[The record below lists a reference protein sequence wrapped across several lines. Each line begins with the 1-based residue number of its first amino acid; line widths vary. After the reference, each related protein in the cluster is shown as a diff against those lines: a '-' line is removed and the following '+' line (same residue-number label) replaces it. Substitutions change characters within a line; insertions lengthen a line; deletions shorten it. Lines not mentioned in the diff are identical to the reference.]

1 MDAIRTGQPYAE
13 ALYDFDAEN
22 DGELGFQEGDHIT
35 LLSRVDDNW
44 LEGSL
49 NGRTGLFPVT
59 YVQVIV
65 DLP

>member
-1 MDAIRTGQPYAE
+1 M
-13 ALYDFDAEN
+13 YDFDAEN
-22 DGELGFQEGDHIT
+22 EGELGFSEGDKII
-35 LLSRVDDNW
+35 LRSRIDENW

-59 YVQVIV
+59 YVKIVV